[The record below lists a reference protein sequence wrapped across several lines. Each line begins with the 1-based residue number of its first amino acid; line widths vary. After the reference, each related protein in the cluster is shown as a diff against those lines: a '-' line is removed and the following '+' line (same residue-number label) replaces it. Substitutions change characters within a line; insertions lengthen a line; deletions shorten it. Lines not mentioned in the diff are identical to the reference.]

1 MSDSIEIKNLFEDI
15 LNVKLKLEAE
25 VLSPQEQEKKH
36 FLLFV
41 DSYKEAVFRSQLL
54 SEQHGIDLWSYEDL
68 YAKSLEGLIYLAF
81 PEPVAE
87 LVLWYVYEHSLAEDD
102 SDRTITDKEGNEY
115 LITNSVELY
124 ELILIMIY
132 IFI

>member
-41 DSYKEAVFRSQLL
+41 DSYKEAVIRSQTLI
-54 SEQHGIDLWSYEDL
+54 EQHGIDLWAYEDL

-102 SDRTITDKEGNEY
+102 SDRTVTDTEGNEH
-115 LITNSVELY
+115 LINNSEELY
-124 ELILIMIY
+124 ELILKMDIEE
-132 IFI
+132 

>member
-41 DSYKEAVFRSQLL
+41 DSYKEAVLRSQLL

-124 ELILIMIY
+124 ELILKMDIEE
-132 IFI
+132 

>member
-124 ELILIMIY
+124 ELILKMDIEE
-132 IFI
+132 